1 MLHISLKRPS
11 TTIDRLHTALKKPVA
26 TRERDSIVHTTIKR
40 PKIVSLN
47 NPKKASYHLVLS
59 VVCYH
64 PGQGRPDTT
73 LEQPVTITREA

>member
-11 TTIDRLHTALKKPVA
+11 TTIDRLNTALKKPVA
-26 TRERDSIVHTTIKR
+26 TRERDSIVHTTKEWPDTTIKR

-64 PGQGRPDTT
+64 PGKGGLIP
-73 LEQPVTITREA
+73 L